1 MKIALASCADLPGW
15 EIDDA
20 PLIESLKAK
29 GVDVH
34 QPAWTDEINWENF
47 DATIIRTT
55 WDYHHNIDAFLDW
68 VGRVPR
74 LFNNAEIIKWNANK
88 SYLKE
93 MESKGAVIAPTAWIP
108 ANAISCIKEI
118 MNEFDT
124 SYGFIK
130 PQIGACASDTFRFKL
145 DDYDK
150 AQSFLNE
157 RVCME
162 MMVQPYIESV
172 ETIGELTAIYFAGSF
187 SHGVQKIPVKG
198 DYRVQ
203 DDFGAKDMPYAFAE
217 DEVALMDELLTLVPQ
232 YQSLLYARFDFL
244 KSKEGTLLL
253 NELELIEPSMF
264 FRHCLHSP
272 HLFADAIISTV
283 KNSLL

>member
-1 MKIALASCADLPGW
+1 MKIALASCTDLPGW

-20 PLIESLKAK
+20 PLIESLQSK

-34 QPAWTDEINWENF
+34 QPAWTEDINWEQF

-55 WDYHHNIDAFLDW
+55 WDYHLNIDAFLGW
-68 VGRVPR
+68 ANRVPR
-74 LFNNAEIIKWNANK
+74 LFNNAAIVRWNSSK

-93 MESKGAVIAPTAWIP
+93 LETKGAVIAPTVWIP
-108 ANAISCIKEI
+108 KNAECSIEEI
-118 MNEFDT
+118 MDHFDT

-130 PQIGACASDTFRFKL
+130 PQIGACASDTFRF
-145 DDYDK
+145 DRENYDN

-157 RVCME
+157 RTSMD

-172 ETIGELTAIYFAGSF
+172 ETVGELTAMYIAGTF

-203 DDFGAKDMPYAFAE
+203 DDFGAKDMPYTFTQ
-217 DEVALMDELLTLVPQ
+217 DEIKLMDELLTLVPN
-232 YQSLLYARFDFL
+232 YDSLLYARFDFL
-244 KSKEGTLLL
+244 KSHNGSMLL

-264 FRHCLHSP
+264 FRHCSQSP
-272 HLFADAIISTV
+272 QLFADAIINAV
-283 KNSLL
+283 KNSL